1 VKKIITIIFIVTIS
15 KLMAQNNP
23 KTIYI
28 QIDTLEYKGKLNELY
43 NFEVEIDNGDVFQ
56 LINSIDSAKHD
67 HSTNTFPNYTAVIPN
82 VVDSNV
88 LKIPIDNHSSQLILE
103 HIYHFDTI
111 HIEKISV
118 FETQPLDSIFSREA
132 KFKIVDGKRDNY
144 SFETTYRFETNPAR
158 KAPTLS
164 HIVINGR
171 LYPINLNVTQTLEIT
186 LTNGVG
192 TKPKRT
198 TRRNGKQKK
207 NIIRIE
213 YSVSFKEY
221 YWMSEINLDEIK

>member
-1 VKKIITIIFIVTIS
+1 MKKLITLIFIITIT

-28 QIDTLEYKGKLNELY
+28 QIDTLEYNGKSDELY
-43 NFEVEIDNGDVFQ
+43 NFEVEIDHGDGFQ
-56 LINSIDSAKHD
+56 LMHSIDSAKHD
-67 HSTNTFPNYTAVIPN
+67 HSTNTYPNYTAIIPN
-82 VVDSNV
+82 VVDSNT
-88 LKIPIDNHSSQLILE
+88 LKIPIDNHSSKLILE

-118 FETQPLDSIFSREA
+118 FDTQPLDSIFSKEA

-144 SFETTYRFETNPAR
+144 YFETTYRFETNPAS
-158 KAPTLS
+158 KTPTLS
-164 HIVINGR
+164 HVVINGR
-171 LYPINLNVTQTLEIT
+171 LYPITLKVTKTPEVT
-186 LTNGVG
+186 LTNGFG
-192 TKPKRT
+192 TKPRRT

-207 NIIRIE
+207 NVIRIE